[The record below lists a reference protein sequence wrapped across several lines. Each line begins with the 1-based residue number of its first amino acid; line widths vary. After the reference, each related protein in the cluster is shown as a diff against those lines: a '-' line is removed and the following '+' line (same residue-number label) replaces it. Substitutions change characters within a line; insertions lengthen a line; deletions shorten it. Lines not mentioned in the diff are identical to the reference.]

1 MRRKNGWGN
10 GMRLAKP
17 KPLCGR
23 LAAVAAVVFLFAA
36 PGGCGRK
43 MPPIQPGA
51 YPPPAVKNLAFE
63 VQDDNLTLFWTLPV
77 AKGEKESPAVGF
89 KILRARQTESEA
101 ECQTCS
107 VRFLTVG
114 NVGLAGKDPSERLQ
128 FRDRLE
134 PGYKYRYKVIGYSD
148 ARLDSKDSNVVYPT
162 P

>member
-1 MRRKNGWGN
+1 
-10 GMRLAKP
+10 MRLAKP

-23 LAAVAAVVFLFAA
+23 LVAVAMAALLLVA

-43 MPPIQPGA
+43 MPPIQPGT

-63 VQDDNLTLFWTLPV
+63 MRDDRLTLFWTAPV

-89 KILRARQTESEA
+89 RILRARQTASEA

-107 VRFLTVG
+107 VRFQTVG
-114 NVGLAGKDPSERLQ
+114 DVRLAGRDPSERLQ
-128 FRDRLE
+128 FQDRLE

-148 ARLDSKDSNVVYPT
+148 ARLDSKDSNVVHPT